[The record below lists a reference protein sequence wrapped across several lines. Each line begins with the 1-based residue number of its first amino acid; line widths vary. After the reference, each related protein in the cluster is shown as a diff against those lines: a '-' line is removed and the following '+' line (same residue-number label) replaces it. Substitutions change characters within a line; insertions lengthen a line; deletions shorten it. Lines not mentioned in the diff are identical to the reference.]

1 MTPWVN
7 YFLWSNP
14 IESLYLFY
22 SLLYSFLLRSL
33 PMSNNH
39 SHIAK
44 ACFGLI
50 HAHKYIWH
58 WGVEIIYILIE
69 FENMNWTYFLSRDNL
84 NSIKSERKISMLI
97 FNVYHLSAYIYP
109 SVYLSNIACI
119 SSIVIFLRLTGNYYI
134 FLNFNGN

>member
-7 YFLWSNP
+7 FFLWSNP

-58 WGVEIIYILIE
+58 WGVEIFYILIE

-97 FNVYHLSAYIYP
+97 FNVYHLSAY
-109 SVYLSNIACI
+109 YLSICLFIKYCLYIIYCYLLKVDRKLLHI
-119 SSIVIFLRLTGNYYI
+119 S
-134 FLNFNGN
+134 